1 LKTIIAFLLIF
12 ASIGLQAQSQT
23 AQAAEDLKYLSQKF
37 ANDYLFVLYNP
48 THFKYFPKLQD
59 TVKSMEEDLR
69 IIAKNSRN
77 DDIHSILDYL
87 SYTKDELQ
95 DLLDDDVDRENAEKV
110 LDDTDSLVEGVDSI
124 LQNLQE
130 NIFKEE
136 LQYHIMKLSK
146 LYMAIHLQFD
156 PKENRK
162 TLYNESHIIDT
173 MMQNINKN
181 IYMTWHAYKKLFN
194 PAPHFFI
201 PHVVTIAVDDL
212 EESINRL

>member
-1 LKTIIAFLLIF
+1 MKIIIAFLLIF
-12 ASIGLQAQSQT
+12 ASLSLQAESQT
-23 AQAAEDLKYLSQKF
+23 ARAAEDLKYLSQKF
-37 ANDYLFVLYNP
+37 ANDYLFLLYNP
-48 THFKYFPKLQD
+48 NHFKYLPKLQN
-59 TVKSMEEDLR
+59 TVKNMEEDLR
-69 IIAKNSRN
+69 IIAKNTPN
-77 DDIHSILDYL
+77 EDIRSILDYL
-87 SYTKDELQ
+87 SYTKDALH
-95 DLLDDDVDRENAEKV
+95 DLLGDDIDRDNAQKV

-156 PKENRK
+156 PKENTK
-162 TLYNESHIIDT
+162 ALYKESHIIDT

-181 IYMTWHAYKKLFN
+181 IYITWYAYKKLFN

-201 PHVVTIAVDDL
+201 PHIVTIAVDDL
-212 EESINRL
+212 EESVNRL